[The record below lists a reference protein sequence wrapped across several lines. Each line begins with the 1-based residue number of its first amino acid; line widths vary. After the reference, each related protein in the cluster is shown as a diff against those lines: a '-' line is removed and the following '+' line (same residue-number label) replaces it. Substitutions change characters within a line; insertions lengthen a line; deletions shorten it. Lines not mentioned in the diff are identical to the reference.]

1 MKKKL
6 ITRILLV
13 LIACTILA
21 TIIAYFIYQ
30 GEKPV
35 MAFFIA
41 CFGGILVV
49 NFAFTL
55 FLVRKNFK

>member
-13 LIACTILA
+13 LIACTVLA

-30 GEKPV
+30 GEKP
-35 MAFFIA
+35 MLAFFIA
-41 CFGGILVV
+41 CSGGVLVV